1 MLFAL
6 LGISLGLKPARGG
19 HSERFGVSVALFF
32 FYYSLMRVGETLAQR
47 GKLNAFVAMSIPD
60 IVFMVLA
67 FWFFYRSAIRQ
78 RRPGPRPRRHH
89 LGSGRALRAQQ
100 AGRVRFRPRLSPVMD
115 RFIAGQF
122 FGPFMV
128 CLAAFTAAYLLGDMF
143 DRFDDLIR
151 YGGLG
156 LLGLEYFALKLPL
169 IISQVLPVACL
180 AGVLLGFALLNRSG
194 EVLAC
199 QQLGISRLEMAVPVL
214 LVAVL
219 ISGFD
224 FLISE
229 TVVPAATREA
239 KYIYA
244 VELKKARPESGVCQ
258 PAHLGAR
265 ARRIYFGRQLRQ
277 ERRAP
282 HRHHA
287 LPTRRHL
294 RAPGPAACD
303 ECANGTATTG
313 SRSDSN
319 SMQIADGGTVTK
331 TGTNR
336 LELGLTP
343 ADFGLLRFD
352 PEEFSLWELDR
363 YIADLRSKGLDPG
376 GYVVDRDLKYA
387 MPLACLIMAALGMAL
402 SLDPLPRN
410 LSLGRSFGLAI
421 VDRFCLLDFARYHS
435 ALGRSGLLPAA
446 VAAWVPNFMFSMI
459 AISIFL
465 FGEER

>member
-1 MLFAL
+1 M
-6 LGISLGLKPARGG
+6 
-19 HSERFGVSVALFF
+19 
-32 FYYSLMRVGETLAQR
+32 
-47 GKLNAFVAMSIPD
+47 KL
-60 IVFMVLA
+60 
-67 FWFFYRSAIRQ
+67 Q
-78 RRPGPRPRRHH
+78 
-89 LGSGRALRAQQ
+89 
-100 AGRVRFRPRLSPVMD
+100 PRLSPVMD

-122 FGPFMV
+122 FGPFSV

-169 IISQVLPVACL
+169 IVSQVLPVASL

-199 QQLGISRLEMAVPVL
+199 QQLGISRLGMAMPVL
-214 LVAVL
+214 IVAVL

-229 TVVPAATREA
+229 TVVPAATRQA
-239 KYIYA
+239 KYIYS
-244 VELKKARPESGVCQ
+244 VELKKRQLKAVF
-258 PAHLGAR
+258 AN
-265 ARRIYFGRQLRQ
+265 RRIWVRVRDGFISVDSYDQKNAQLAGITHYQLDSDFGLKDL
-277 ERRAP
+277 E
-282 HRHHA
+282 HA
-287 LPTRRHL
+287 
-294 RAPGPAACD
+294 ASAKW
-303 ECANGTATTG
+303 NGHDWVETG
-313 SRSDSN
+313 LN
-319 SMQIADGGTVTK
+319 SFQIAKGGTVTM
-331 TGTNR
+331 TGAAR

-421 VDRFCLLDFARYHS
+421 VIGFAYWTSLGITS
-435 ALGRSGLLPAA
+435 ALGRSALLPA
-446 VAAWVPNFMFSMI
+446 VIAAWIPNFMFAMI
-459 AISIFL
+459 AIAIFL

>member
-1 MLFAL
+1 MKF
-6 LGISLGLKPARGG
+6 
-19 HSERFGVSVALFF
+19 
-32 FYYSLMRVGETLAQR
+32 Q
-47 GKLNAFVAMSIPD
+47 
-60 IVFMVLA
+60 
-67 FWFFYRSAIRQ
+67 
-78 RRPGPRPRRHH
+78 
-89 LGSGRALRAQQ
+89 
-100 AGRVRFRPRLSPVMD
+100 PRLSPVMD

-169 IISQVLPVACL
+169 IVSQVLPVASL

-199 QQLGISRLEMAVPVL
+199 QQLGISRLGMAMPVL
-214 LVAVL
+214 IVAVL

-224 FLISE
+224 FFISE
-229 TVVPAATREA
+229 TVVPAATRQA

-244 VELKKARPESGVCQ
+244 VELKKHQLKAVFANRRIWVRVRDGFISVDSYDQKNARLAGITHYQLDGAFGLKDLEHAAGARWDGHGWVESG
-258 PAHLGAR
+258 L
-265 ARRIYFGRQLRQ
+265 
-277 ERRAP
+277 
-282 HRHHA
+282 
-287 LPTRRHL
+287 
-294 RAPGPAACD
+294 
-303 ECANGTATTG
+303 
-313 SRSDSN
+313 N
-319 SMQIADGGTVTK
+319 SFQIAEGGTVTK
-331 TGTNR
+331 TGAER
-336 LELGLTP
+336 LQLGLTP

-421 VDRFCLLDFARYHS
+421 VIGFAYWTSLGITS
-435 ALGRSGLLPAA
+435 ALGRSALLPAV
-446 VAAWVPNFMFSMI
+446 VAAWIPNFMFAMI
-459 AISIFL
+459 AVSIFL

>member
-1 MLFAL
+1 M
-6 LGISLGLKPARGG
+6 
-19 HSERFGVSVALFF
+19 
-32 FYYSLMRVGETLAQR
+32 TL
-47 GKLNAFVAMSIPD
+47 
-60 IVFMVLA
+60 
-67 FWFFYRSAIRQ
+67 
-78 RRPGPRPRRHH
+78 
-89 LGSGRALRAQQ
+89 
-100 AGRVRFRPRLSPVMD
+100 RPRLSPVMD

-169 IISQVLPVACL
+169 IISQVLPVASL

-214 LVAVL
+214 IVAVL

-224 FLISE
+224 FFISE
-229 TVVPAATREA
+229 TVVPAATRQA

-244 VELKKARPESGVCQ
+244 VELKKHQLKGVFANRRIWVRVRDGFISVDRFDKENSQLVGITHYQLDNVFGLKDLQHATSAKWNGHGWVESGLNSFQ
-258 PAHLGAR
+258 IGEGGA
-265 ARRIYFGRQLRQ
+265 
-277 ERRAP
+277 
-282 HRHHA
+282 
-287 LPTRRHL
+287 
-294 RAPGPAACD
+294 
-303 ECANGTATTG
+303 
-313 SRSDSN
+313 
-319 SMQIADGGTVTK
+319 VTK
-331 TGTNR
+331 FGAAR
-336 LELGLTP
+336 FELGLTP

-352 PEEFSLWELDR
+352 PEEFSLWELNR

-387 MPLACLIMAALGMAL
+387 MPLTCLIMAALGMAL

-421 VDRFCLLDFARYHS
+421 VIGFAYWTSLGITS
-435 ALGRSGLLPAA
+435 ALGRSALLPAV
-446 VAAWVPNFMFSMI
+446 VAAWIPNFMFAMI
-459 AISIFL
+459 AVSIFL

>member
-1 MLFAL
+1 
-6 LGISLGLKPARGG
+6 
-19 HSERFGVSVALFF
+19 
-32 FYYSLMRVGETLAQR
+32 MRL
-47 GKLNAFVAMSIPD
+47 
-60 IVFMVLA
+60 
-67 FWFFYRSAIRQ
+67 
-78 RRPGPRPRRHH
+78 
-89 LGSGRALRAQQ
+89 
-100 AGRVRFRPRLSPVMD
+100 RPRLSPVMD

-128 CLAAFTAAYLLGDMF
+128 CLAAFTAAYLLGDVF

-169 IISQVLPVACL
+169 IVSQVLPVASL

-199 QQLGISRLEMAVPVL
+199 QQLGISRLEMAAPVL
-214 LVAVL
+214 MVAVL
-219 ISGFD
+219 IAGFD
-224 FLISE
+224 FIVSE
-229 TVVPAATREA
+229 SVVPAATREA

-244 VELKKARPESGVCQ
+244 VELKKRDLKAVF
-258 PAHLGAR
+258 AN
-265 ARRIYFGRQLRQ
+265 RRIWVRVRDGFVSVDSFDKKDSQLAGITHYQLDDSFGLKNLV
-277 ERRAP
+277 RA
-282 HRHHA
+282 A
-287 LPTRRHL
+287 S
-294 RAPGPAACD
+294 AKW
-303 ECANGTATTG
+303 NGHGWVA
-313 SRSDSN
+313 S
-319 SMQIADGGTVTK
+319 
-331 TGTNR
+331 GTNSFQVEKGGGVTTTDTSR
-336 LELGLTP
+336 LGLGLTP

-387 MPLACLIMAALGMAL
+387 MPLACVIMVALGMAL

-421 VDRFCLLDFARYHS
+421 VIGFAYWTALGITS
-435 ALGRSGLLPAA
+435 ALGRSGLLPSV
-446 VAAWVPNFMFSMI
+446 VAAWIPNFMFAVI
-459 AISIFL
+459 AVSIFL

>member
-1 MLFAL
+1 
-6 LGISLGLKPARGG
+6 
-19 HSERFGVSVALFF
+19 
-32 FYYSLMRVGETLAQR
+32 MR
-47 GKLNAFVAMSIPD
+47 P
-60 IVFMVLA
+60 
-67 FWFFYRSAIRQ
+67 
-78 RRPGPRPRRHH
+78 
-89 LGSGRALRAQQ
+89 
-100 AGRVRFRPRLSPVMD
+100 RPRLSPVID
-115 RFIAGQF
+115 RFVAGQF
-122 FGPFMV
+122 FGPFVV

-169 IISQVLPVACL
+169 IVSQVLPVACL

-199 QQLGISRLEMAVPVL
+199 QQLGISRLEMAMPVL
-214 LVAVL
+214 FVAVL

-229 TVVPAATREA
+229 TVVPAATRQA
-239 KYIYA
+239 KYIYS
-244 VELKKARPESGVCQ
+244 VELKKRQLKAVF
-258 PAHLGAR
+258 AN
-265 ARRIYFGRQLRQ
+265 RRIWVRVRDGFVSADRYDKRDAELKGITHYELDDNFGLKDLVHAS
-277 ERRAP
+277 RAKWNG
-282 HRHHA
+282 HVWVA
-287 LPTRRHL
+287 SGLSSFELAKGGNVTTTDATRL
-294 RAPGPAACD
+294 D
-303 ECANGTATTG
+303 
-313 SRSDSN
+313 
-319 SMQIADGGTVTK
+319 
-331 TGTNR
+331 
-336 LELGLTP
+336 LGLTP

-352 PEEFSLWELDR
+352 PEEFSLWELNE

-387 MPLACLIMAALGMAL
+387 MPLACVIMVALGMAL

-421 VDRFCLLDFARYHS
+421 IIGFAYWTALGITS
-435 ALGRSGLLPAA
+435 ALGRSGLLPAL
-446 VAAWVPNFMFSMI
+446 VAAWIPNFMFAMI

>member
-1 MLFAL
+1 MKF
-6 LGISLGLKPARGG
+6 
-19 HSERFGVSVALFF
+19 
-32 FYYSLMRVGETLAQR
+32 Q
-47 GKLNAFVAMSIPD
+47 
-60 IVFMVLA
+60 
-67 FWFFYRSAIRQ
+67 
-78 RRPGPRPRRHH
+78 
-89 LGSGRALRAQQ
+89 
-100 AGRVRFRPRLSPVMD
+100 PRLSPVMD
-115 RFIAGQF
+115 RFIASQF

-169 IISQVLPVACL
+169 IISQVLPVASL

-199 QQLGISRLEMAVPVL
+199 QQLGISRLGMAMPVL
-214 LVAVL
+214 IVAVL

-224 FLISE
+224 FFISE
-229 TVVPAATREA
+229 TVVPAATRQA

-244 VELKKARPESGVCQ
+244 VELKKHQLKAVFANRRIWVRVRDGFISVDSYDQKNSRLAGITHYQLDGAFGLKDLEHAASAKWNGHDWVESGLNSFQ
-258 PAHLGAR
+258 IGEGGA
-265 ARRIYFGRQLRQ
+265 
-277 ERRAP
+277 
-282 HRHHA
+282 
-287 LPTRRHL
+287 
-294 RAPGPAACD
+294 
-303 ECANGTATTG
+303 
-313 SRSDSN
+313 
-319 SMQIADGGTVTK
+319 VTK
-331 TGTNR
+331 MGAER

-421 VDRFCLLDFARYHS
+421 VIGFAYWTSLGITS
-435 ALGRSGLLPAA
+435 ALGRSALLPA
-446 VAAWVPNFMFSMI
+446 VIAAWIPNFMFAMI
-459 AISIFL
+459 AVAIFL